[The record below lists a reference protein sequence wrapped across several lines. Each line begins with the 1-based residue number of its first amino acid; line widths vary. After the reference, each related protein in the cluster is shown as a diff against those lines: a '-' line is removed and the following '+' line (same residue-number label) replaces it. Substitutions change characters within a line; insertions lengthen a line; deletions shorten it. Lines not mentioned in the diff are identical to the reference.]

1 MSEFYDNNENIIN
14 SSLFEKHEDSDYTN
28 VIFNNTSLKM
38 GVIVKVYEID
48 DKENLNKQVPEYDVL
63 VLEQNQTSNVGIT
76 KYQKCVNIDGFG
88 GLGDFFEY
96 KLRPKT
102 KVIDPA
108 KESKTTISTNFK
120 NQTGNMVLLLC
131 LNGSTD
137 SAIIIK
143 SMSHAGRKTTLTK
156 ENGLHLEGEYNGIN
170 WQINKNG
177 EFTLTFKSP
186 TNDEGNIIDKK
197 YSGTYAKIDKTGSFE
212 VKDSKNSTRMDNDKG
227 GISSSTKGSYSV
239 NAENNIENK
248 ATKDINESATNWK
261 IELTGSATQKAAS
274 WAVEVSGEAKLK
286 VGGALNI
293 EASSTVLKS
302 KSKVGIE
309 TNMLDVKGKSI
320 NLEGKQVQVGGA
332 GGTPAVTMKTK
343 FMGIGN
349 LGAPV
354 ISTAIG
360 PFSSVVF
367 IK

>member
-1 MSEFYDNNENIIN
+1 MSLYIAPSQLLEELNNERIN
-14 SSLFEKHEDSDYTN
+14 SLSKRFQNTALRVGVIVECYDISDKKNITKLVPEYTVITQESDGQMGVKYVTYTN
-28 VIFNNTSLKM
+28 VIAA
-38 GVIVKVYEID
+38 
-48 DKENLNKQVPEYDVL
+48 DKIG
-63 VLEQNQTSNVGIT
+63 GIA
-76 KYQKCVNIDGFG
+76 
-88 GLGDFFEY
+88 DFFEY
-96 KLRPKT
+96 KLRVT
-102 KVIDPA
+102 KKKIDD
-108 KESKTTISTNFK
+108 TTQKNSHDFK
-120 NQTGNMVLLLC
+120 KQNGTLVLMLC
-131 LNGSTD
+131 LDGHSER
-137 SAIIIK
+137 AIIIGGMPNVQDEK
-143 SMSHAGRKTTLTK
+143 TQRKTTLTK
-156 ENGLHLEGEYNGIN
+156 DNDLHLEGEYNGIN
-170 WQINKNG
+170 WQVNKNG

-186 TNDEGNIIDKK
+186 TDNNGKIIDKK
-197 YSGTYAKIDKTGSFE
+197 YSGTYVKVDKTGSFE

-239 NAENNIENK
+239 SAENNIENK

-286 VGGALNI
+286 IGGALNI
-293 EASSTVLKS
+293 ESSSTEIKS

-332 GGTPAVTMKTK
+332 GGMPALTMNTK
-343 FMGIGN
+343 FLGIGN

-354 ISTAIG
+354 ICNAIG

>member
-1 MSEFYDNNENIIN
+1 MSLYIPP
-14 SSLFEKHEDSDYTN
+14 SSLLGALDSKKISSLSRRFE
-28 VIFNNTSLKM
+28 NTPLRL
-38 GVIVKVYEID
+38 GVISRCFELD
-48 DKENLNKQVPEYDVL
+48 DPNNLSKLVPEYEV
-63 VLEQNQTSNVGIT
+63 IT
-76 KYQKCVNIDGFG
+76 KESNENGIRYVKYSNCLSADGFG
-88 GLGDFFEY
+88 GIADFFEY
-96 KLRPKT
+96 KMRPT
-102 KVIDPA
+102 KIAIDKDPE
-108 KESKTTISTNFK
+108 KVSHDFK
-120 NQTGNMVLLLC
+120 KQNGTLVLLLC
-131 LNGSTD
+131 LDGFSEK
-137 SAIIIK
+137 ALIIGGFSNVLDQK
-143 SMSHAGRKTTLTK
+143 KQRKTTLTK
-156 ENGLHLEGEYNGIN
+156 ENGLHLEGEYNGLN

-177 EFTLTFKSP
+177 EFTLTFRSP
-186 TNDEGNIIDKK
+186 TDNDGKIIDKK